1 MDIIDN
7 REVYCEQWTDYEESK
22 RDRSTILILSA
33 HELIRFNLTRPRLSE

>member
-22 RDRSTILILSA
+22 RDRLLNS
-33 HELIRFNLTRPRLSE
+33 FYQNLN